1 MIIRRIHL
9 IVFLLILAILA
20 VVTYVF
26 KEEIQQTFFVVKNI
40 LFSP

>member
-20 VVTYVF
+20 IVTYVF
-26 KEEIQQTFFVVKNI
+26 KEEIQQTFFIVKNV
-40 LFSP
+40 LFYP